1 MEYKPSISATTEKA
15 SLFTKSG
22 YLVGQNLVKVNNQIL
37 QLAGAH
43 SRLSVF
49 AEQPIAAAVE
59 DVTGSDRAQRKQQGI
74 SHEC

>member
-1 MEYKPSISATTEKA
+1 
-15 SLFTKSG
+15 
-22 YLVGQNLVKVNNQIL
+22 VGQNLVKVNNQIL

-59 DVTGSDRAQRKQQGI
+59 DVAEKADRWKKDK
-74 SHEC
+74 S